1 MNSNEPLE
9 DKLDGAKPFMIA
21 EPEIIKSSNFEGYV
35 DGRTVHTSN
44 RKYDLK
50 IPSNMTEKFKKF
62 HTLLH
67 SLDGISFGGK
77 DLAAPEFF
85 FADVVYQSGATT
97 GITIDKETAHK
108 MSQDYD
114 KLDDLMS
121 VKEELG
127 GYKGDIP
134 ISFYSAVVNEKE
146 LVGNSLAS
154 LCNGLNLG
162 RETKKLGISPWKD
175 SKDITGVAQ
184 ADNPSVITHSRIAP
198 LELIIPDYSP
208 VHGSDLTFKYKH
220 RFGDDGKEYVS
231 HPINIDDTKR
241 IQHFLETTQHEDAT
255 ARINTPGWKDGKV
268 LFEVAYDS

>member
-1 MNSNEPLE
+1 MDVNNSLE

-35 DGRTVHTSN
+35 DGRTVHTA
-44 RKYDLK
+44 RARYDL
-50 IPSNMTEKFKKF
+50 IVPSDMNEEFKKF

-77 DLAAPEFF
+77 ELAAPEFF
-85 FADVVYQSGATT
+85 FADVVYQSGTTT
-97 GITIDKETAHK
+97 GICVDSETAEA
-108 MSQDYD
+108 MAEEYD

-121 VKEELG
+121 VKEDLG
-127 GYKGDIP
+127 GYDGDIP

-146 LVGNSLAS
+146 LIGNSLAS

-162 RETKKLGISPWKD
+162 RETKKLGIGPWKD

-198 LELIIPDYSP
+198 LELIIPNYSP

-220 RFGDDGKEYVS
+220 MFEDDGKEYVS
-231 HPINIDDTKR
+231 HPISIDDKEE
-241 IQHFLETTQHEDAT
+241 IQSFLETMQYEEGT
-255 ARINTPGWKDGKV
+255 ARINTPGWKDGNV
-268 LFEVAYDS
+268 MFEVTYDS